1 MRLIKNSSIL
11 NVFYNSLIVYP
22 VPSNITYAWNLGI
35 SAGIMLFVQIVT
47 GIILAM
53 YYVPNADLAFASV
66 SHIIDNID
74 YGLMIRMYHASG
86 SSVFFLLFIY
96 IFLEVF
102 IMVHML
108 IHVS

>member
-35 SAGIMLFVQIVT
+35 SAAIMLFIQIIT

-53 YYVPNADLAFASV
+53 YYVPTADLAFASV
-66 SHIIDNID
+66 RHIIDNID

-86 SSVFFLLFIY
+86 SSLFFFCCLFTY
-96 IFLEVF
+96 F
-102 IMVHML
+102 
-108 IHVS
+108 